1 MALGELQGDQVKPT
15 KIDRVGKQIERF
27 RQTERRLWQ
36 SVGVKPTERRV
47 RLRTGEIVRVQETG
61 DGPPV
66 LLIHGAAN
74 AGTSWMSLMA
84 ELPEFRC
91 IALDRPGCGLSDPIV
106 GGPLRDL
113 DAVESDADQLLTDA
127 LDALE
132 LPSAAVLATSYGG
145 YFAMRGAAANPTRI
159 SSIVEYSWLMG
170 APMDTVALSMRL
182 ASIPGMQ
189 SVAAKMPVTR
199 AIVKALL
206 RQIGLKRALETGT
219 FTDEMIDWFLSVQRD
234 TDTMA
239 NDLRSSPKIITPFR
253 GLNQRMLH
261 TDELLSRVTMRSL
274 FLWGDED
281 PNGGVLVANEF
292 VARLP
297 NAQLEVIAQAGHA
310 PWIDEL
316 ALCADRT
323 RAFLA
328 A

>member
-1 MALGELQGDQVKPT
+1 M
-15 KIDRVGKQIERF
+15 
-27 RQTERRLWQ
+27 
-36 SVGVKPTERRV
+36 

-66 LLIHGAAN
+66 LLILGAAN

-113 DAVESDADQLLTDA
+113 DAVESYADQLLTDA

-159 SSIVEYSWLMG
+159 SSIVEYSWSMG

-239 NDLRSSPKIITPFR
+239 NDLRSSPKIITPLR

>member
-1 MALGELQGDQVKPT
+1 M
-15 KIDRVGKQIERF
+15 GKQIDRY
-27 RQTERRLWQ
+27 RQCEQRLWE
-36 SVGVKPTERRV
+36 SVGVKPSDRRA
-47 RLRTGEIVRVQETG
+47 RLRTGEMVRVQETG

-84 ELPEFRC
+84 KLPDFRC
-91 IALDRPGCGLSDPIV
+91 IALDRPGCGLSDPILD
-106 GGPLRDL
+106 GPLRDI
-113 DAVESDADQLLTDA
+113 DAIESYADRLLTDT

-145 YFAMRGAAANPTRI
+145 YFAVRGAAANPTRVDR
-159 SSIVEYSWLMG
+159 IVEYSWLMG
-170 APMDTVALSMRL
+170 APMDKVVMSMRL
-182 ASIPGMQ
+182 SALPGMRGMT
-189 SVAAKMPVTR
+189 AKMPVTR
-199 AIVKALL
+199 TMVKALL
-206 RQIGLKRALETGT
+206 RQIGLKRAIDTGT
-219 FTDEMIDWFLSVQRD
+219 FTEEMIDWYLSVQRD

-239 NDLRSSPKIITPFR
+239 NDLHSSPKIITPLR

-261 TDELLSRVTMRSL
+261 TDEILARVTMPTL

-281 PNGGVLVANEF
+281 PNGGELVAKKF

-297 NAQLEVIAQAGHA
+297 NAQLEVIPQAGHA

-316 ALCADRT
+316 DLCAERT